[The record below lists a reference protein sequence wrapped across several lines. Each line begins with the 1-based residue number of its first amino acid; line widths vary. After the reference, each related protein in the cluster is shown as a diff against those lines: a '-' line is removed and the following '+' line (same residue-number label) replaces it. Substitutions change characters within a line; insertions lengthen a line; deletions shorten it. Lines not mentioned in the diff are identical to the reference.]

1 VSLRAE
7 IATFARIEDSSSKN
21 AVSFSIGAHNESFS
35 VAAMRVSNKDCLH
48 SRSRAETQ
56 PQLNPRA
63 PSKHWRLIFT
73 SAAYRRAAA
82 VESIGAIR
90 VAPDDHFTALPVQT
104 AVCSVRSVGALVM
117 VVPVQLSMLGSYLPA
132 VLTVYKSLPPQTIN
146 SRALAIASF
155 RHQSIRAILRT
166 LPLAFR
172 STKWDDLIVDVHEK
186 TTTIEVLI
194 LCTPG

>member
-1 VSLRAE
+1 LRAE

-155 RHQSIRAILRT
+155 RHQSIRAIPRT
-166 LPLAFR
+166 LPF
-172 STKWDDLIVDVHEK
+172 SI
-186 TTTIEVLI
+186 
-194 LCTPG
+194 P